1 MNWTK
6 RDTIAATTITLVG
19 GSVRLVRL
27 STPHSLIGDEGFYA
41 RDGCWYVKASEHVC
55 QVHHEVSDEHPPLAK
70 WLIGSG
76 IRLFGFDTFG
86 WRIAAA
92 LAGTLTILL
101 LYILGKKI
109 LRSSLG
115 ASSAS
120 GLLAIDLL
128 HVVHSRTAM
137 LEVFVTLF
145 VVAAILFWSF
155 DRDRLA
161 NPSRGHPEEA
171 SSGLRSRA
179 WRLASG
185 AAAGAAVATKW
196 SGLPILVGIAGLT
209 VFMEIRRRRAAGLRG
224 PIRRTL
230 REEGPSMALAFVGLP
245 TIIYMASYVGVIQG
259 PVLALPW
266 QRGSWMRTFLARQV
280 KGMLLFHLRLRP
292 AASPYASSVWSW
304 PLLKRPMTYYFFI
317 TPKGQYSDVL
327 ATGSPVVWWPSL
339 IAVLYLAIGWVR
351 QGKDH
356 RGGPEGVI
364 LAGFLFTY
372 GPWLLLT
379 FTRSQS
385 FFFYMLP
392 SVPFMLL
399 ALADVGSR
407 NFRPGRK
414 SAVAIFV
421 AVSIG
426 FFAFSYPVLTA
437 VPLSYNGWRARL
449 LFRDCESAVIVRA
462 GRTLPNLGQGHPP
475 LGWCWI

>member
-6 RDTIAATTITLVG
+6 RDTIAATTITFVG
-19 GSVRLVRL
+19 GAVRLVRL
-27 STPHSLIGDEGFYA
+27 SAPHSLIGDEGFYA

-55 QVHHEVSDEHPPLAK
+55 QVHREVSDEHPPLAK

-76 IRLFGFDTFG
+76 IRLFGFDTLG

-101 LYILGKKI
+101 LYLLGKKI

-115 ASSAS
+115 ASLAS

-161 NPSRGHPEEA
+161 NMPNGHPGDA
-171 SSGLRSRA
+171 SSSLRSRT

-196 SGLPILVGIAGLT
+196 SGLPILVGIAGLS
-209 VFMEIRRRRAAGLRG
+209 VLGEIERRRTAGLHG

-245 TIIYMASYVGVIQG
+245 TIIYMASYVGVIHD

-266 QRGSWMRTFLARQV
+266 HQGSWMRTFLARQV
-280 KGMLLFHLRLRP
+280 KGMLLFHLQLRP
-292 AASPYASSVWSW
+292 ALRPTRQRSGRGPY
-304 PLLKRPMTYYFFI
+304 
-317 TPKGQYSDVL
+317 
-327 ATGSPVVWWPSL
+327 
-339 IAVLYLAIGWVR
+339 
-351 QGKDH
+351 
-356 RGGPEGVI
+356 
-364 LAGFLFTY
+364 
-372 GPWLLLT
+372 
-379 FTRSQS
+379 
-385 FFFYMLP
+385 
-392 SVPFMLL
+392 
-399 ALADVGSR
+399 
-407 NFRPGRK
+407 
-414 SAVAIFV
+414 
-421 AVSIG
+421 
-426 FFAFSYPVLTA
+426 
-437 VPLSYNGWRARL
+437 
-449 LFRDCESAVIVRA
+449 
-462 GRTLPNLGQGHPP
+462 
-475 LGWCWI
+475 